1 MKNVQFPPFVHW
13 EVTPECN
20 HNCIHCY
27 NYWRKDAEKLESL
40 KAVFDE
46 EHYLEI
52 AQKLV
57 KQQAHTVVV
66 TGGEPLLVFD
76 EVKSSIELLKANGI
90 NVSINTNAVLIN
102 DNIIDFVK
110 KHDISLFISFPCS
123 DEKICDFITDRKG
136 SLRRIF
142 QSLDALTLRDVRYSL
157 NIVVSKANIDYLQD
171 TVDFLRKR
179 YNIKKIY
186 ITRVGKPVNSD
197 SNFNQYLLSYDDLC
211 KVQNICVKTKYMYGI
226 DVDTGCP
233 FTLCSINSQKSFELF
248 GYKKFCT
255 AGKTSYSVDTFG
267 NVKACP
273 RDSKIYGNIL
283 NEDFSTV
290 WKRISEW
297 RDGSLLPEE
306 CEKCS
311 MREICKG
318 GCRVDAFPFTGRLD
332 SMDLTAK
339 PENLPIK
346 YCKVETSTFDCNNT
360 DVFAIN
366 AFRCIE
372 EDFGYR
378 ISYKQAYVF
387 VTKELKEY
395 LCNHHCITR
404 LEIMNDFSVDSAT
417 ATKILSRLTKN
428 GIIYLAR
435 R

>member
-1 MKNVQFPPFVHW
+1 MKTVQFPPFVHW

-40 KAVFDE
+40 RTVFDE
-46 EHYLEI
+46 EHYLKI
-52 AQKLV
+52 ANKLV
-57 KQQAHTVVV
+57 EQKAHTVVI

-76 EVKSSIELLKANGI
+76 KVQSSIELFKANKI
-90 NVSINTNAVLIN
+90 NVSINTNAALIT
-102 DNIIDFVK
+102 DEIISFVK
-110 KHDISLFISFPCS
+110 KHDISLFISFPCC
-123 DEKICDFITDRKG
+123 DEEVCDFITNRKG
-136 SLRRIF
+136 SLKRILR
-142 QSLDALTLRDVRYSL
+142 SLDKLTLQNVRFSL
-157 NIVVSKANIDYLQD
+157 NIVASKANIDYLQD

-197 SNFNQYLLSYDDLC
+197 DSFDKYLLSYDDLC
-211 KVQNICVKTKYMYGI
+211 RVQDVCVKTKFEYGI

-273 RDSKIYGNIL
+273 RDSTIYGNIL
-283 NEDFSTV
+283 EEDFSAI
-290 WKRISEW
+290 WERISEW

-306 CEKCS
+306 CQKCS
-311 MREICKG
+311 MKEICKG

-332 SMDLTAK
+332 SMDTSARTC
-339 PENLPIK
+339 NLPIK
-346 YCKVETSTFDCNNT
+346 YHKAETPIGDYT
-360 DVFAIN
+360 DVSVFIVN
-366 AFRCIE
+366 PFRCVE
-372 EDFGYR
+372 EEFGYR

-387 VTKELKEY
+387 ATKELKDY
-395 LCNHHCITR
+395 LCTHTCFTR
-404 LEIMNDFSVDSAT
+404 PELMRDFSVDSAT
-417 ATKILSRLTKN
+417 ATMILSRLSKN
-428 GIIYLAR
+428 GIIYLTR